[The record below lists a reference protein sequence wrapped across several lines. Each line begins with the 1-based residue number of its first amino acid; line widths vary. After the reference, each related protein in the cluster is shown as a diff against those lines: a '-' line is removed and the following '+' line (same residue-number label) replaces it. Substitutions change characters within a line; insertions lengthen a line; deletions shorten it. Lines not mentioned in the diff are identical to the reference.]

1 MTSPEF
7 WLTVL
12 SSVIGAGIGAAIA
25 YYLGNRQI
33 KKQISESRRI
43 VEVQFKLNILTA
55 SVERLNAIYSND
67 FFKWQLEKGEII
79 STPESKNLTAY
90 LYVSAQYLTS
100 IRQVIISVEKYIN
113 NGENKKQI
121 NLLKQTLKEDHDYMI
136 SAAVKYR
143 QGEVSIEEIFR
154 YYDHIFELVNE
165 KITNAQGIIRKE
177 EEILLKSLR

>member
-113 NGENKKQI
+113 NGENK
-121 NLLKQTLKEDHDYMI
+121 
-136 SAAVKYR
+136 
-143 QGEVSIEEIFR
+143 
-154 YYDHIFELVNE
+154 
-165 KITNAQGIIRKE
+165 
-177 EEILLKSLR
+177 